1 MHLHRCIRN
10 VSFVLYYAVKPS
22 AQNSDKQMSLLLPV
36 IFLIQPNWFKLHVL
50 NRSLNFI
57 EKICKFYAHFFPTAN
72 DSETQLTFGVIIFSA
87 LDATI
92 IIICNR
98 QFNLRV
104 TKLNSTKKAHRLWL
118 FLTDHLYFTRF
129 LVFFLHNEAKPPGF
143 IVHFVSQLFA
153 WSLISF
159 NWSEQQLLLLHLV

>member
-104 TKLNSTKKAHRLWL
+104 TKLNSTKKRTVCGCFWQIIYILHV
-118 FLTDHLYFTRF
+118 FG
-129 LVFFLHNEAKPPGF
+129 VFFFYTTKRN
-143 IVHFVSQLFA
+143 
-153 WSLISF
+153 
-159 NWSEQQLLLLHLV
+159 HLVSLFILCRNCSLEV